1 MSKIFTTSEDVAEM
15 AYSEFG
21 KTGLD
26 VVGATLR
33 VMSVVKAKEIVKIS
47 RASAATEFL
56 TKDED
61 IVQMFIYEA
70 ALERLDEEDQRKL
83 FEMALSVLSFDS
95 EKGKLLIDST
105 PNAAVINMCKKYGN
119 DFIEKVELQNLLIQQ
134 IEEEE
139 KEAKAAA
146 KEAKANKK

>member
-15 AYSEFG
+15 AQSEFS

-33 VMSVVKAKEIVKIS
+33 VMSVVKAKEIVKVS

-70 ALERLDEEDQRKL
+70 ARYWTI
-83 FEMALSVLSFDS
+83 V
-95 EKGKLLIDST
+95 
-105 PNAAVINMCKKYGN
+105 
-119 DFIEKVELQNLLIQQ
+119 
-134 IEEEE
+134 
-139 KEAKAAA
+139 
-146 KEAKANKK
+146 